1 MHRYTLTYI
10 DFENKQNNNN
20 DDDDNNREEDKYRK
34 RWAKS
39 SIQMKN

>member
-10 DFENKQNNNN
+10 DFESKQNNNN